1 MTETA
6 AAAAMWEKD
15 PAAATTTAKNRKKRI
30 KKRNKKAGATTLAST
45 TTASDSVSTIGD
57 DDTSSDG
64 GFGDKKNNNSNNNSN
79 SKNNVSNGS
88 GRATKILTP
97 QEIIRNQLIDC
108 DGYEPIRIDVAMGEM
123 WDKGL
128 PYDEYKAVLNY
139 LQGCGSG
146 SGSNVSGIDTIITTH
161 EEEEVDTMTTEE
173 HNGGSSS
180 SSTMPSQRL
189 ENGSVTVSSSDT
201 RDINNSNNHDDN
213 VIIISSNNSNDTSQI
228 GEDDEDADD
237 EKEEEEEEVASQQSQ
252 TRTEKPPKTSMA
264 SKLDMVARF
273 ENLTD
278 AIFALTQWINKAAT
292 FAEIEELCRAKKT
305 SALPTVVRRGI
316 SATEISDPIK
326 FETAVQPGLI
336 GLIVAIFNRCGIDFD
351 DYDRIEQMLT
361 QAWKVSSMGTE
372 ADADDDDDQED
383 DDDDDDDD
391 VADRVSKFIVSRI
404 ATAMNEIKE
413 SKNKKDMGNDDVLRC
428 GHIDSDDVL
437 MTLSSQ
443 RDTLIL
449 SAKQA
454 CITVRTT
461 MEQFTNDKSESSDS
475 ITTMMNGNDGGSSSS
490 SLENQD
496 MLLVIVDQETKDR
509 FEKERTHLKEL
520 KSRILQ
526 GESEKVQELRSSVE
540 TIEMERLDVQEKITD
555 LKLTLK
561 KLEAQNENMIFQIE
575 TLEGDIE
582 KEQCNDNVQAKQ
594 LEKQVRVAKETVKY
608 GNVVGSLASMMVT
621 YGKSLEKATA
631 PKKSSTQ
638 QQQQQNLAT
647 TTSSVVGDNGSNSDN
662 TNKINDDL
670 KASTAMEQYLQKVR
684 DYFLSEAKFEP
695 QLRRRILSNRNEI
708 AALKLE
714 LLQCA
719 GLGMNTTTGQIEQ
732 SIVQKEK
739 VIEMYSKKI
748 STLTEDGR
756 SMYNDLITHLETY
769 ESATAAAA
777 VTSGSHK
784 AAVGEVLVK
793 LFPTALLQDVPAVI
807 KALQIP
813 NYDRL
818 DRFVASI
825 TEPNSSSAVDSY
837 TNSGDSST
845 TITEGSAVACAQ
857 SLTNIR
863 VSSAVVPAAALPPAT
878 PMKFT
883 WASAA
888 KAKINVSAK
897 KQSLLDIQKQELE
910 SRNSSS

>member
-1 MTETA
+1 M
-6 AAAAMWEKD
+6 
-15 PAAATTTAKNRKKRI
+15 
-30 KKRNKKAGATTLAST
+30 
-45 TTASDSVSTIGD
+45 GD
-57 DDTSSDG
+57 DD
-64 GFGDKKNNNSNNNSN
+64 
-79 SKNNVSNGS
+79 
-88 GRATKILTP
+88 
-97 QEIIRNQLIDC
+97 
-108 DGYEPIRIDVAMGEM
+108 
-123 WDKGL
+123 
-128 PYDEYKAVLNY
+128 VL
-139 LQGCGSG
+139 
-146 SGSNVSGIDTIITTH
+146 
-161 EEEEVDTMTTEE
+161 
-173 HNGGSSS
+173 
-180 SSTMPSQRL
+180 
-189 ENGSVTVSSSDT
+189 
-201 RDINNSNNHDDN
+201 
-213 VIIISSNNSNDTSQI
+213 
-228 GEDDEDADD
+228 
-237 EKEEEEEEVASQQSQ
+237 
-252 TRTEKPPKTSMA
+252 
-264 SKLDMVARF
+264 
-273 ENLTD
+273 
-278 AIFALTQWINKAAT
+278 
-292 FAEIEELCRAKKT
+292 
-305 SALPTVVRRGI
+305 
-316 SATEISDPIK
+316 
-326 FETAVQPGLI
+326 
-336 GLIVAIFNRCGIDFD
+336 
-351 DYDRIEQMLT
+351 
-361 QAWKVSSMGTE
+361 
-372 ADADDDDDQED
+372 
-383 DDDDDDDD
+383 
-391 VADRVSKFIVSRI
+391 
-404 ATAMNEIKE
+404 
-413 SKNKKDMGNDDVLRC
+413 LRC
-428 GHIDSDDVL
+428 GPIESDDVL
-437 MTLSSQ
+437 MTLTSQ
-443 RDTLIL
+443 RDKLVL
-449 SAKQA
+449 STKQA
-454 CITVRTT
+454 CITVRTK
-461 MEQFTNDKSESSDS
+461 MEQLTNDKSDSSDS
-475 ITTMMNGNDGGSSSS
+475 ITTTMMNGNDGGSSSP
-490 SLENQD
+490 SLDNQD

-509 FEKERTHLKEL
+509 FDKERTHLKEL

-540 TIEMERLDVQEKITD
+540 TIEMERLNVQEKITD

-561 KLEAQNENMIFQIE
+561 KLEAQNENRIFQIE

-662 TNKINDDL
+662 TNKTNDDL

-695 QLRRRILSNRNEI
+695 QLRSRILSNRNEI

-756 SMYNDLITHLETY
+756 SMYNDLITRLETY
-769 ESATAAAA
+769 ESAAAAA
-777 VTSGSHK
+777 VTYEGNK

-813 NYDRL
+813 NCDRL

-863 VSSAVVPAAALPPAT
+863 VSPAVVPAAALPPAT

>member
-1 MTETA
+1 
-6 AAAAMWEKD
+6 MWANKD
-15 PAAATTTAKNRKKRI
+15 PTATTTAKNRKKRI
-30 KKRNKKAGATTLAST
+30 KKRKKKAGATTLAST
-45 TTASDSVSTIGD
+45 ATASDSVSTIGNDD

-64 GFGDKKNNNSNNNSN
+64 GFGVQNNNNNNNNSEGK
-79 SKNNVSNGS
+79 SKNNVSNGA
-88 GRATKILTP
+88 GRAKILTP

-128 PYDEYKAVLNY
+128 SYDEYQAVLHY
-139 LQGCGSG
+139 LQQGSG
-146 SGSNVSGIDTIITTH
+146 SGSGSSSGIDHIITTH
-161 EEEEVDTMTTEE
+161 EEEEVGTMTTEE
-173 HNGGSSS
+173 HHGGSSS
-180 SSTMPSQRL
+180 SSTMPSQQL
-189 ENGSVTVSSSDT
+189 DNGSVTVSSSDT
-201 RDINNSNNHDDN
+201 RDTNNRNNNHDDN
-213 VIIISSNNSNDTSQI
+213 VIIISSSNNSNDTSSQI
-228 GEDDEDADD
+228 GEDDDAADD
-237 EKEEEEEEVASQQSQ
+237 EEEEEEEEEVASQQSSQ
-252 TRTEKPPKTSMA
+252 TLTEKQKPPTSMA

-278 AIFALTQWINKAAT
+278 AIFALTQWIKKAAT
-292 FAEIEELCRAKKT
+292 FAEIEELCRAEKT

-336 GLIVAIFNRCGIDFD
+336 GLLGAIFNRCGIIEFE
-351 DYDRIEQMLT
+351 DYDRIEQMLA
-361 QAWKVSSMGTE
+361 QAY
-372 ADADDDDDQED
+372 
-383 DDDDDDDD
+383 
-391 VADRVSKFIVSRI
+391 
-404 ATAMNEIKE
+404 
-413 SKNKKDMGNDDVLRC
+413 KKDMGDDDVLRC
-428 GHIDSDDVL
+428 GPIESDDVL
-437 MTLSSQ
+437 MTLTSQ
-443 RDTLIL
+443 RDKLVL

-454 CITVRTT
+454 GITVRTT
-461 MEQFTNDKSESSDS
+461 MEQFTNAKSDSSDS
-475 ITTMMNGNDGGSSSS
+475 ITTTMVNGNDGGSSSS

-509 FEKERTHLKEL
+509 FDKERTHLKEL

-540 TIEMERLDVQEKITD
+540 TIEMERLNVQEKITD

-662 TNKINDDL
+662 TNKTNDDL

-695 QLRRRILSNRNEI
+695 QLRSRILSNRNEI

-739 VIEMYSKKI
+739 VIKMYSKKI

-813 NYDRL
+813 NCDRL

>member
-1 MTETA
+1 
-6 AAAAMWEKD
+6 
-15 PAAATTTAKNRKKRI
+15 
-30 KKRNKKAGATTLAST
+30 
-45 TTASDSVSTIGD
+45 
-57 DDTSSDG
+57 
-64 GFGDKKNNNSNNNSN
+64 
-79 SKNNVSNGS
+79 
-88 GRATKILTP
+88 
-97 QEIIRNQLIDC
+97 
-108 DGYEPIRIDVAMGEM
+108 
-123 WDKGL
+123 
-128 PYDEYKAVLNY
+128 
-139 LQGCGSG
+139 
-146 SGSNVSGIDTIITTH
+146 
-161 EEEEVDTMTTEE
+161 
-173 HNGGSSS
+173 
-180 SSTMPSQRL
+180 
-189 ENGSVTVSSSDT
+189 
-201 RDINNSNNHDDN
+201 
-213 VIIISSNNSNDTSQI
+213 
-228 GEDDEDADD
+228 
-237 EKEEEEEEVASQQSQ
+237 
-252 TRTEKPPKTSMA
+252 
-264 SKLDMVARF
+264 
-273 ENLTD
+273 
-278 AIFALTQWINKAAT
+278 
-292 FAEIEELCRAKKT
+292 
-305 SALPTVVRRGI
+305 
-316 SATEISDPIK
+316 
-326 FETAVQPGLI
+326 
-336 GLIVAIFNRCGIDFD
+336 
-351 DYDRIEQMLT
+351 
-361 QAWKVSSMGTE
+361 
-372 ADADDDDDQED
+372 
-383 DDDDDDDD
+383 
-391 VADRVSKFIVSRI
+391 
-404 ATAMNEIKE
+404 MNEIKE
-413 SKNKKDMGNDDVLRC
+413 SKNKKDMGDDDVLHSC
-428 GHIDSDDVL
+428 GHIESDDVL
-437 MTLSSQ
+437 MTLTSQ
-443 RDTLIL
+443 RDKLVL

-461 MEQFTNDKSESSDS
+461 MEQFTNDKSDSSDS
-475 ITTMMNGNDGGSSSS
+475 ITTTMMNGNDGGSSSS

-540 TIEMERLDVQEKITD
+540 TIEMERLNVQEKMTD

-561 KLEAQNENMIFQIE
+561 KLAAQNENMLFQIE

-662 TNKINDDL
+662 TNKTNDDL

-695 QLRRRILSNRNEI
+695 QLRSRILSNRNEI

-813 NYDRL
+813 NCDRL

-863 VSSAVVPAAALPPAT
+863 VSPAVVPAAALPPAT